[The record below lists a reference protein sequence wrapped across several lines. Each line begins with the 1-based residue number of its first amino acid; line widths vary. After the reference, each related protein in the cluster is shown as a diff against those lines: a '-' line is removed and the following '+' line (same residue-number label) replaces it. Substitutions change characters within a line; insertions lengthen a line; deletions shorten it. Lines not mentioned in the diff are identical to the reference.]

1 MTLSILATP
10 TFSRAV
16 KKLHARDKKDVDK
29 AVGTIAE
36 DPTIGDEKKGDLGGV
51 FVYKFKV
58 NKQEVLLA
66 YTLRPDKQKPK
77 EVVLLSFGSH
87 ENFYSE
93 LKR

>member
-1 MTLSILATP
+1 MGLAILVTQ
-10 TFSRAV
+10 TFNRTV
-16 KKLHARDKKDVDK
+16 KKLHARDKKAVDK
-29 AVGTIAE
+29 AVSEIAE
-36 DPTIGDEKKGDLGGV
+36 DPKVGEEKKGDLAGV

-66 YTLRPDKQKPK
+66 YTLRPDKSKPK
-77 EVVLLSFGSH
+77 EVVLLSLGSH